1 MSDLSKEQ
9 AYLAMIAF
17 LEMVYARS
25 GSDDIGSLLGDLSL
39 LPDGSSADPAAI
51 KDWNSAV
58 SKVISGDL
66 TGSFKVK

>member
-17 LEMVYARS
+17 LEMIYARS

-39 LPDGSSADPAAI
+39 LQVRSSADPAAI
-51 KDWNSAV
+51 KDWDAAV
-58 SKVISGDL
+58 SIVISGDF
-66 TGSFKVK
+66 TGSHKVK